1 MKPPAAVSGFL
12 KTSSI
17 LMAARVGGT
26 GLGFLIQLALV
37 RLMPPVDYGIYVI
50 AMSLAAVLSIGCAL
64 GMPSVAARFVVA
76 YQEAGDKAR
85 LAGFLRNSLGSI
97 AGMSALIALVAVV
110 IVWSGLIDAPFRV
123 PFILACLIA
132 PVLAAMRFGGALS
145 NAARRFYLTYLP
157 DVTLKPILLVVGLA
171 CLYVLAYPLTTS
183 NVLLVHLA
191 VVFAACCVLWVFLRP
206 HRQFDLEGVDPVT
219 DSSAWRRAATPMI
232 FVTLLT
238 SFLADIDI
246 LLLSALLPADQVGI
260 FSVCLRIMLLIE
272 FGIQAVFQV
281 TMPDLAKAQ
290 ARDDSILMKAAI
302 RRAQHMTFCFT
313 LAALCGVYLFGE
325 WLLLLFGEGFVV
337 GANALVFL
345 VAGQVVRSAFGPV
358 TQALTVA
365 GAQMCSLV
373 SYGVALLVLI
383 MGTVLLVPISGLEGA
398 ALMLSCAMVLG
409 TLLQAQSLWQKTRL
423 SVVGTFMTMP
433 SVDYPVSN
441 NG

>member
-1 MKPPAAVSGFL
+1 MKPPLAVSGFL
-12 KTSSI
+12 KTPSI
-17 LMAARVGGT
+17 LMIARVGGT

-37 RLMPPVDYGIYVI
+37 RLIPAVDYGIFVV
-50 AMSLAAVLSIGCAL
+50 AMSLAAVLSIVCAL
-64 GMPSVAARFVVA
+64 GMPSVAARFVVG
-76 YQEAGDKAR
+76 YQETGDRAR
-85 LAGFLRNSLGSI
+85 LAGFLRSSLGSL

-110 IVWSGLIDAPFRV
+110 TVWSGLNDAPYQV
-123 PFILACLIA
+123 PLILACLIA
-132 PVLAAMRFGGALS
+132 PVLAAMRLGGALS

-157 DVTLKPILLVVGLA
+157 DVTLKPILLVAGLA
-171 CLYVLAYPLTTS
+171 GMYVLAYPLTTS

-191 VVFAACCVLWVFLRP
+191 VLFAACCVLWVFLRP
-206 HRQFDLEGVDPVT
+206 RRQFDLEGVDPVT
-219 DSSAWRRAATPMI
+219 DSSTWRRAATPMI

-272 FGIQAVFQV
+272 FGIQTVFQM
-281 TMPDLAKAQ
+281 TTPDLAEAK
-290 ARDDSILMKAAI
+290 ARDEPSMMKAAM

-313 LAALCGVYLFGE
+313 LAALCGVFLLGE
-325 WLLLLFGEGFVV
+325 WLLLLFGEGFVI
-337 GANALVFL
+337 GANALVLL

-365 GAQMCSLV
+365 GAQMRSLV

-383 MGTVLLVPISGLEGA
+383 VGNVLLVPIMGLEGA
-398 ALMLSCAMVLG
+398 AVMLSCAMVLG

-423 SVVGTFMTMP
+423 SVVSTFISLPTA
-433 SVDYPVSN
+433 DLPVAD

>member
-37 RLMPPVDYGIYVI
+37 RLMPPVDYGIYVV
-50 AMSLAAVLSIGCAL
+50 AMSLAAVLSIVCAF
-64 GMPSVAARFVVA
+64 GMPSVAARFVAA

-85 LAGFLRNSLGSI
+85 LAGFLRSSIGRI
-97 AGMSALIALVAVV
+97 AGMSALISLIAVV
-110 IVWSGLIDAPFRV
+110 VVWSGVVDASYQMPL
-123 PFILACLIA
+123 ILACLIA

-157 DVTLKPILLVVGLA
+157 DVTLKPIILVAGLA
-171 CLYVLAYPLTTS
+171 GMYVLAYPLTTS

-191 VVFAACCVLWVFLRP
+191 VVFAACCVLWRFLRP
-206 HRQFDLEGVDPVT
+206 RDQFGLEGVDPVT
-219 DSSAWRRAATPMI
+219 DSSTWRRAATPMI

-272 FGIQAVFQV
+272 FGIQTVFQM
-281 TMPDLAKAQ
+281 TTPDLAEAK
-290 ARDDSILMKAAI
+290 ARDEPSMMKAAM
-302 RRAQHMTFCFT
+302 RRAQHLTFCFT
-313 LAALCGVYLFGE
+313 LAALCGVFLLGE

-337 GANALVFL
+337 GANTLVLL

-365 GAQMCSLV
+365 GAQMRSLV

-383 MGTVLLVPISGLEGA
+383 VSNVLLVPTMGLEGA
-398 ALMLSCAMVLG
+398 AMMLSCAMVLG
-409 TLLQAQSLWQKTRL
+409 TLLQAHSLLQKTGL
-423 SVVGTFMTMP
+423 SVVSTFMSLPTADLAVP
-433 SVDYPVSN
+433 DK
-441 NG
+441 G

>member
-37 RLMPPVDYGIYVI
+37 RLMPPVDYGIYVV
-50 AMSLAAVLSIGCAL
+50 AMSLAAVLSIVCAF
-64 GMPSVAARFVVA
+64 GMPSVAARFVAA
-76 YQEAGDKAR
+76 YQEAGDKPR
-85 LAGFLRNSLGSI
+85 LAGFLRSSIGCI
-97 AGMSALIALVAVV
+97 AGMSALISLVAVV
-110 IVWSGLIDAPFRV
+110 IVWSGVVDTSYQMPL
-123 PFILACLIA
+123 ILACLIA

-157 DVTLKPILLVVGLA
+157 DVTLKPILLVAGFA
-171 CLYVLAYPLTTS
+171 GMYVLAYPLTTS

-191 VVFAACCVLWVFLRP
+191 VLFAACCVLWVFLRP
-206 HRQFDLEGVDPVT
+206 RRQFGLEGVDPVT
-219 DSSAWRRAATPMI
+219 DSSTWRRAATPMI

-272 FGIQAVFQV
+272 FGIQTVFQM
-281 TMPDLAKAQ
+281 TTPDLAEAK
-290 ARDDSILMKAAI
+290 ARDEPSMMKAAM

-313 LAALCGVYLFGE
+313 LAALCGVFLLGE
-325 WLLLLFGEGFVV
+325 WLLLLFGEGFVI
-337 GANALVFL
+337 GANALVLL

-365 GAQMCSLV
+365 GAQMRSLV

-383 MGTVLLVPISGLEGA
+383 VGNVLLVPIMGLEGA
-398 ALMLSCAMVLG
+398 AVMLSCAMVLG

-423 SVVGTFMTMP
+423 SVVSTFISLPTA
-433 SVDYPVSN
+433 DLPVPN

>member
-37 RLMPPVDYGIYVI
+37 RLMPPVDYGIYVV
-50 AMSLAAVLSIGCAL
+50 AMSLAAVLSIVCAF
-64 GMPSVAARFVVA
+64 GMPSVAARFVAA

-85 LAGFLRNSLGSI
+85 LAGFLRSSIGRI

-110 IVWSGLIDAPFRV
+110 TVWSGVVDASYQMPL
-123 PFILACLIA
+123 ILACLIA

-157 DVTLKPILLVVGLA
+157 DVTLKPILLVAGLA
-171 CLYVLAYPLTTS
+171 GMYLLAYPLTTS

-206 HRQFDLEGVDPVT
+206 RRQFDLEGVDPVT
-219 DSSAWRRAATPMI
+219 DSSTWRRAATPMI

-246 LLLSALLPADQVGI
+246 LLLSALLSAEQVGI

-272 FGIQAVFQV
+272 FGIQTVFQM
-281 TMPDLAKAQ
+281 TTPDLAEAK
-290 ARDDSILMKAAI
+290 ARDEPSMMKAAM

-313 LAALCGVYLFGE
+313 LAALCGVFLLGE
-325 WLLLLFGEGFVV
+325 WLLLLFGEGFVI
-337 GANALVFL
+337 GANALVLL

-365 GAQMCSLV
+365 GAQMRSLV

-383 MGTVLLVPISGLEGA
+383 VGNVLLVPIMGLEGA
-398 ALMLSCAMVLG
+398 AVMLSCAMVLG

-423 SVVGTFMTMP
+423 SVVSTFMSLPTA
-433 SVDYPVSN
+433 DLPVAD

>member
-37 RLMPPVDYGIYVI
+37 RLMPPVDYGIYVV
-50 AMSLAAVLSIGCAL
+50 AMSLAAVLSIVCAF
-64 GMPSVAARFVVA
+64 GMPSVAARFVAA
-76 YQEAGDKAR
+76 YQEAGDKPR
-85 LAGFLRNSLGSI
+85 LAGFLRSSIGCI
-97 AGMSALIALVAVV
+97 AGMSALISLVAVV
-110 IVWSGLIDAPFRV
+110 IVWSGVVDTSYQMPL
-123 PFILACLIA
+123 ILACLIA

-157 DVTLKPILLVVGLA
+157 DVTLKPILLVAGLA
-171 CLYVLAYPLTTS
+171 GMYVLAYPLTTS

-191 VVFAACCVLWVFLRP
+191 VLFAACCVLWVFLRP
-206 HRQFDLEGVDPVT
+206 RRQFGLEGVDPVT
-219 DSSAWRRAATPMI
+219 DSSTWRRAATPMI

-272 FGIQAVFQV
+272 FGIQTVFQM
-281 TMPDLAKAQ
+281 TTPDLAEAK
-290 ARDDSILMKAAI
+290 ARDEPSMMKAAM

-313 LAALCGVYLFGE
+313 LAALCGVFLLGE
-325 WLLLLFGEGFVV
+325 WLLLLFGEGFVI
-337 GANALVFL
+337 GANALVLL

-365 GAQMCSLV
+365 GAQMRSLV

-383 MGTVLLVPISGLEGA
+383 VGNVLLVPIMGLEGA
-398 ALMLSCAMVLG
+398 AVMLSCAMVLG

-423 SVVGTFMTMP
+423 SVVSTFMSLPTADLP
-433 SVDYPVSN
+433 LAD

>member
-37 RLMPPVDYGIYVI
+37 RLMPPVDYGIYVV
-50 AMSLAAVLSIGCAL
+50 AMSLAAVLSIVCAF
-64 GMPSVAARFVVA
+64 GMPSVAARFVAA
-76 YQEAGDKAR
+76 YQEAGDKSR
-85 LAGFLRNSLGSI
+85 LAGFLRSSIGRI
-97 AGMSALIALVAVV
+97 AGKSALIALVAVV
-110 IVWSGLIDAPFRV
+110 TVWSGVVDASYQMPL
-123 PFILACLIA
+123 ILACLIA

-157 DVTLKPILLVVGLA
+157 DVTLKPILLVAGLA
-171 CLYVLAYPLTTS
+171 GMYLLAYPLTTS

-206 HRQFDLEGVDPVT
+206 RRQFDLEGVDPVT
-219 DSSAWRRAATPMI
+219 DSSTWRRAATPMI

-246 LLLSALLPADQVGI
+246 LLLSALLPAEQVGI

-272 FGIQAVFQV
+272 FGIQTVFQM
-281 TMPDLAKAQ
+281 TTPDLAEAK
-290 ARDDSILMKAAI
+290 ARDEPSMMKAAM

-313 LAALCGVYLFGE
+313 LAALCGVFLLGE
-325 WLLLLFGEGFVV
+325 WLLLLFGEGFVI
-337 GANALVFL
+337 GANALVLL

-365 GAQMCSLV
+365 GAQMRSLV

-383 MGTVLLVPISGLEGA
+383 VGNVLFVPIMGLEGA
-398 ALMLSCAMVLG
+398 AVMLSCAMVLG

-423 SVVGTFMTMP
+423 SVVSTFISLPTA
-433 SVDYPVSN
+433 DLPVAD